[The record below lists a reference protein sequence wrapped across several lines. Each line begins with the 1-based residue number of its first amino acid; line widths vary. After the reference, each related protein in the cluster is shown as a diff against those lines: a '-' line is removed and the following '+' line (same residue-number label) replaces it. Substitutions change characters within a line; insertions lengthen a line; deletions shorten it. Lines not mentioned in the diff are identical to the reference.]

1 MTALPQMNWA
11 SKEVTTVVDVVNRPD
26 RKYEWI
32 ANYFAIN
39 FGPGKKKSMVEG
51 KTYILPGEQIT

>member
-1 MTALPQMNWA
+1 MNWA